1 MGGEEDRLIR
11 DRDSITEAAEDELM
25 GGVRQEDEED
35 MRVFWLL
42 NIVAGSNNNHGY
54 IVFYRKETEWKCFTI
69 FFISSIDQCNSLE
82 WFNSDK
88 DFSNR

>member
-1 MGGEEDRLIR
+1 MKAEGVGWIGGEDRLIK

-42 NIVAGSNNNHGY
+42 NVVAGNNHNHRY
-54 IVFYRKETEWKCFTI
+54 IIFDWMEICFTI
-69 FFISSIDQCNSLE
+69 FFHNFYWSM
-82 WFNSDK
+82 
-88 DFSNR
+88 